1 MAIRNRLYS
10 KLGAGRARKIL
21 AGMFP
26 GGSARSEIRRRVL
39 ARSEDGQARAAMISF
54 IIDELVD
61 EMVEASRVAQ
71 KEEAAGRVKALG

>member
-1 MAIRNRLYS
+1 MLHHD
-10 KLGAGRARKIL
+10 G
-21 AGMFP
+21 P

-61 EMVEASRVAQ
+61 EMVEASRLAQ
-71 KEEAAGRVKALG
+71 KEEAAGRMKALN